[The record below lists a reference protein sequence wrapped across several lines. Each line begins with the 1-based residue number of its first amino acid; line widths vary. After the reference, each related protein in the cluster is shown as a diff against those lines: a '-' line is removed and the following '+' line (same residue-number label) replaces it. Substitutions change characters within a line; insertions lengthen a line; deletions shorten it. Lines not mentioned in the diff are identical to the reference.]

1 MFDFENRRNLSSCSV
16 SPSSSLTSL
25 PPLPSLLPLFL
36 HFFPLNQLPGL
47 CFVPFF
53 FLYLLF
59 LLLIL
64 LPSLLCNS
72 SVTFLIPLLDT
83 RSICLS
89 VSLCI
94 YILSYQS
101 INQSS
106 V

>member
-47 CFVPFF
+47 CSLPFF

-59 LLLIL
+59 HLLIL

-72 SVTFLIPLLDT
+72 SVTFLIPLLSYT
-83 RSICLS
+83 RSLCLS

-101 INQSS
+101 IS
-106 V
+106 